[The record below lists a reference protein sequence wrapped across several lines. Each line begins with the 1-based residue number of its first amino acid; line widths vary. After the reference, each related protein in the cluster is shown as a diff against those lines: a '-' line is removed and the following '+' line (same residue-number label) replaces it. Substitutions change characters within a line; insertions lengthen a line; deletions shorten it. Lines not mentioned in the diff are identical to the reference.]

1 MEMKQWTT
9 KSPLGQGITKERKI
23 KNFLE
28 FNKNE
33 GTT

>member
-9 KSPLGQGITKERKI
+9 KSPLGQGIKKEI